1 MSARKLHIKPP
12 FRAEHVGSLIRPKEL
27 FQKRRLMENRGCS
40 LEELVI
46 AEDAAVLHVVK
57 LQQDAGIKTLT
68 DGEMRRGLFFEG
80 VFDKL
85 EGMQYMPERPLSEF
99 KEYIPHIGMMKA
111 AGTMTD
117 KTIYCSGKIKRTQPF
132 YVDQFKFTKSIVP
145 PEDVKNIK
153 MTVCSPSWF
162 HQRHGSDFTYN
173 LNVYKNDD
181 EYFDDL
187 GIAYRAEFKELYE
200 LGCRH
205 IQIDDP
211 TFCFFCNDG
220 VIKKMKEMGVDPETL
235 LDTYIRAINIITQ
248 DRPDDLVIS
257 VHMCR
262 GNFMGAHFCDGGYDR
277 IAKKVFNNLDVD
289 TFYLEYDNERS
300 GDFEPLKY
308 FPTNKALVLGL
319 VTTKTGQIMESVEDL
334 KSRVYSAVDA
344 LCKGNPAQSKE
355 DALNQICISTQCG
368 FASVWQGNP
377 ITEEDQTKKLELLV
391 EAAKQIWPQ

>member
-1 MSARKLHIKPP
+1 MSARKLHISPP
-12 FRAEHVGSLIRPKEL
+12 FRAEHVGSLIRPQDL
-27 FQKRRLMENRGCS
+27 FQKRSLIESHGCS
-40 LEELVI
+40 LDELAI
-46 AEDAAVLHVVK
+46 AEDAAVRHVVK
-57 LQQDAGIKTLT
+57 LQQGVGIKTIT

-80 VFDKL
+80 VFNKL
-85 EGMQYMPERPLSEF
+85 EGMQFMPERPLSEF
-99 KEYIPHIGMMKA
+99 KEYMPHISAMIT
-111 AGTMTD
+111 AGLTTD

-220 VIKKMKEMGVDPETL
+220 VLEKMKEMGVDSETL
-235 LDTYIRAINIITQ
+235 LDTYIRAINVTTQ

-262 GNFMGAHFCDGGYDR
+262 GNFMGAHFTDGGYDR

-300 GDFEPLKY
+300 GDFEPLKD

-319 VTTKTGQIMESVEDL
+319 VTTKTGQMESVKDL
-334 KSRVYSAVDA
+334 KSRVYSAADA
-344 LCKGNPAQSKE
+344 LCQGNPARSKE

-368 FASVWQGNP
+368 FASVWKGNP

>member
-1 MSARKLHIKPP
+1 MSPRKLHTSPP

-27 FQKRRLMENRGCS
+27 FQKRSLIESRGCS

-46 AEDAAVLHVVK
+46 AEDAAVRHVVK
-57 LQQDAGIKTLT
+57 LQQDAGIKTIT

-80 VFDKL
+80 VFNNL
-85 EGMQYMPERPLSEF
+85 EGMQFMPERPLSEF
-99 KEYIPHIGMMKA
+99 KEYMPHISAMIA
-111 AGTMTD
+111 AGLTTD

-132 YVDQFKFTKSIVP
+132 YVDQFKFTKNIVP

-162 HQRHGSDFTYN
+162 HQRHGSDLTYN

-220 VIKKMKEMGVDPETL
+220 ILEKMKEMGVDSEAL
-235 LDTYIRAINIITQ
+235 LDTYIRAINVTTQ

-262 GNFMGAHFCDGGYDR
+262 GNFMGAHFTDGGYDR

-300 GDFEPLKY
+300 GDFEPLKD

-319 VTTKTGQIMESVEDL
+319 VTTKTGQMESVDDL
-334 KSRVYSAVDA
+334 KSRVYSAADA
-344 LCKGNPAQSKE
+344 LCQGNPARSKE